1 MPSRLPSA
9 MTALATLWQAV
20 TPPTDAALPYRE
32 ARTPG
37 ELAGG
42 AHRVFFQT
50 PASASQIVIEYGE
63 ASATFDY
70 RWAAELRLS
79 ALRYDFTTL
88 REACARE
95 GWALA
100 AAIATEESWPAG
112 VQDIRVESVAIEVD
126 EETAHVALV
135 FALHALIQEDL

>member
-50 PASASQIVIEYGE
+50 PANARIVIEYGE
-63 ASATFDY
+63 ATATFDY
-70 RWAAELRLS
+70 RWAVELRLS

-88 REACARE
+88 REACAHE

-100 AAIATEESWPAG
+100 AAVATEESWPAG
-112 VQDIRVESVAIEVD
+112 VQDLRVEGTTIEVD

-135 FALHALIQEDL
+135 FELHALIQEDL